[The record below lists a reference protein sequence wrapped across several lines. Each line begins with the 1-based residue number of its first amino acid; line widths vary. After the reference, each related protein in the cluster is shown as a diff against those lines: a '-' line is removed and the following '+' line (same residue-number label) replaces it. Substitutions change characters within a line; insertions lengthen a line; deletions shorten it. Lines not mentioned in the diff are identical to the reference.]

1 MSMFK
6 EFKEFALRG
15 NAIDLAIGIII
26 GTAFGKIVSSVV
38 ADLLMPPAGALI
50 GGINFT
56 DLKITINT
64 FANNAVT
71 INYGNFIQTLVD
83 FLIIALLM
91 FMLIK
96 GLNRFK
102 KKTEVKP
109 EASVTEIQLLT
120 EIRDLLKK

>member
-1 MSMFK
+1 MFK